1 MSGGSDGFLISPS
14 RGWIWGQLR
23 LSRVGGTIHGSWGRW
38 VLRGSGLGRKA
49 SKTAK
54 TRETRLNALR
64 PSGTVGRIPMLVSYT
79 ITPCNF
85 VVTKSQ
91 RLTAFWLKALLSRSS
106 RKLLEPDW
114 GNRWPSWPRAT
125 YSNQVLITSSC
136 AANSQR
142 NCQPFDRPFLRRSA
156 HGAAPAVHAVQRH
169 AWVDLGAKT
178 ASSEGRYS
186 PSMVRR
192 AVSADTGFV
201 QISAL
206 TQVIKT

>member
-1 MSGGSDGFLISPS
+1 
-14 RGWIWGQLR
+14 
-23 LSRVGGTIHGSWGRW
+23 
-38 VLRGSGLGRKA
+38 
-49 SKTAK
+49 
-54 TRETRLNALR
+54 
-64 PSGTVGRIPMLVSYT
+64 MLVSYT

-136 AANSQR
+136 AANSPR
-142 NCQPFDRPFLRRSA
+142 NCQPFDRPFLRRSG
-156 HGAAPAVHAVQRH
+156 HGAAPALHAVQRH

-201 QISAL
+201 QISTL
-206 TQVIKT
+206 TQVISIWLGMWLEANMIHDLRHSDARERAKYGFAQGIEGLPSLYSR